1 VQQGVRTILE
11 VADGYYAAGE
21 AGIGG
26 LDPDSRLAV
35 RAAARIYHGIGSRI
49 RQRDYQ
55 VLNERARVST
65 LGKLR
70 LFALAMLAPAGGDRS
85 THLDEPARRA
95 LATAERLVSAC
106 GISIQG

>member
-1 VQQGVRTILE
+1 VRQGVRTILD

-49 RQRDYQ
+49 RQRDCQ
-55 VLNERARVST
+55 VLHERARVST

-70 LFALAMLAPAGGDRS
+70 LFTLAMLAPAGRNRS
-85 THLDEPARRA
+85 TQLDDSARRA
-95 LATAERLVSAC
+95 LATAERLVSEC
-106 GISIQG
+106 GISVQG